1 MGRPWMVSWQ
11 MLLLAASIPS
21 SCFLRFPGQGK
32 MRIHIKVEPE
42 TPRDGQSVT
51 LTPERVDL
59 FSCHWYRGAAEEK
72 NKIFVYSLSP
82 FTEQKNGPAFSGR
95 ESGATDC
102 SLHITDL
109 RLSDSGTY
117 TLRMGGVL
125 RNEMGATSITISEI
139 LSHPAL
145 WPTESLESENTSV
158 TLYCNTSDRLDVSIL
173 WFKDGNPVQ
182 SKTGLSDRNRTLALT
197 SITKEDEGIYTCQA
211 VNPVS
216 NAVSNPSK
224 ITLAYSSAEAHTGT
238 VIGSLVAILVLMG
251 ILTYLFLRAR
261 HRNGRS
267 SSLVVP
273 TPQLYENDPPSGQT
287 KSQVKPESP
296 SKASNTYETLQPRI
310 QSVYEEIK
318 R

>member
-125 RNEMGATSITISEI
+125 RNEMGATSITIS
-139 LSHPAL
+139 
-145 WPTESLESENTSV
+145 
-158 TLYCNTSDRLDVSIL
+158 D
-173 WFKDGNPVQ
+173 
-182 SKTGLSDRNRTLALT
+182 
-197 SITKEDEGIYTCQA
+197 
-211 VNPVS
+211 
-216 NAVSNPSK
+216 
-224 ITLAYSSAEAHTGT
+224 SSAEAHTGT